1 MTTSTMATGNSA
13 GRTARR
19 SAVAMILMAFLVPG
33 LFLAGCSDDDCLN
46 CADLPAPVRSTI
58 DARRGDATLGDI
70 DLSSSDDGDVYDV
83 ELVRDGRV
91 EELEIAPDGTVL
103 ATEIETPDDLDE
115 QGDTDDDDD
124 DDDEDDDDEDDDD
137 EDDEDEKD

>member
-1 MTTSTMATGNSA
+1 MT
-13 GRTARR
+13 RHELR
-19 SAVAMILMAFLVPG
+19 AVLLCPSLLV
-33 LFLAGCSDDDCLN
+33 LAAGCVPNAREHEVRVDF
-46 CADLPAPVRSTI
+46 ADLPAPVRSTI